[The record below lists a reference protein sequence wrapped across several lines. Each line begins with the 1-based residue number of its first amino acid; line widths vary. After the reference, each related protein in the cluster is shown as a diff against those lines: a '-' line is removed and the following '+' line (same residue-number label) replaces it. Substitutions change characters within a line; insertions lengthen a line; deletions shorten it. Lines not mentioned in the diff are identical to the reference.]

1 MDSPKQLS
9 PPFSGL
15 WRTGCSALMM
25 KYLNFS
31 IARASVALLGGGTVE
46 SFRESILLSSL
57 FLAVVVQVDGP
68 MVEGVEGSEPP
79 PLMLTLLLRAEAV
92 LFCRRFLAVCCC
104 IIGTGRPGGICK
116 GFINAATGSLFSVA
130 GVGGAFPYR
139 ISKNIVPSVVPWLV
153 TFYSFVRGR
162 GGRRKRVRKRKNDFP
177 LSFNWMKKST
187 NKALKSCKR
196 ANLHRGSRSTHRESW
211 TSPQDRSS
219 PLPMFDDP
227 VKVIWT

>member
-1 MDSPKQLS
+1 
-9 PPFSGL
+9 
-15 WRTGCSALMM
+15 
-25 KYLNFS
+25 
-31 IARASVALLGGGTVE
+31 VVLLGGGTVE

-68 MVEGVEGSEPP
+68 VVEGVEGSEPP

-139 ISKNIVPSVVPWLV
+139 ISKDIVPSVVPWSV
-153 TFYSFVRGR
+153 TVYSFVRGR
-162 GGRRKRVRKRKNDFP
+162 EGKKKKGTKEKKGFLSLVQLDGKKARTKHSRAAKELTCIGGAGPRIGRAGPAHRIAARRFQCSMTR
-177 LSFNWMKKST
+177 
-187 NKALKSCKR
+187 
-196 ANLHRGSRSTHRESW
+196 
-211 TSPQDRSS
+211 
-219 PLPMFDDP
+219 
-227 VKVIWT
+227 